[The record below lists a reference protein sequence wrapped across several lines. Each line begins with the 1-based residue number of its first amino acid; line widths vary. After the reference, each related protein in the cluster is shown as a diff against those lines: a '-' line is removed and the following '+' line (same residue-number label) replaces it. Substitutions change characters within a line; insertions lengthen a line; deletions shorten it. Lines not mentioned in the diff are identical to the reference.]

1 MSDQSIQTSP
11 KNAGRSRAAVAVIAS
26 LVIFGF
32 VFLALWAFTTIGL
45 IYALATATPTTIIV
59 ACGIV
64 MFDWVGDFFAAIVE
78 AIMAVITAIME
89 AVGAVIAAVLAAL
102 AAVFGIFG
110 G

>member
-1 MSDQSIQTSP
+1 MSDQSIQSSS
-11 KNAGRSRAAVAVIAS
+11 KNEGRSRAAVAVIAS

-45 IYALATATPTTIIV
+45 MYALATATPTTIIV

-64 MFDWVGDFFAAIVE
+64 MLDWVGDFFAAIVE
-78 AIMAVITAIME
+78 AIMAA
-89 AVGAVIAAVLAAL
+89 IAAVLAAL